1 MNRINVVGTSGSG
14 KSSFSKSL
22 AEKLGYPYI
31 QLDQL
36 FWLPNWQESADEEF
50 LVKIATA
57 LDRPTWVL
65 DGNYKRTIQ
74 VKWKDVDTV
83 IWLDYTFGITLWR
96 AIKRALTRI
105 VSKKEAWP
113 NTGNVETWSR
123 LFSRESVV
131 LWTIKTHHRNRRV
144 HVKYMQEPQFQHITF
159 YRFRKPKEALD
170 FLKGLEA
177 STFE

>member
-14 KSSFSKSL
+14 KSTFSKAL

-36 FWLPNWQESADEEF
+36 FWLPDWQESADEDF
-50 LVKIATA
+50 MLKIGKS
-57 LDRPTWVL
+57 LDQQTWVL
-65 DGNYKRTIQ
+65 DGNYKRTIP

-83 IWLDYTFGITLWR
+83 IWLDYPFSVTLWR
-96 AIKRALTRI
+96 AIKRALMRI

-144 HVKYMQEPQFQHITF
+144 HVNYMKDPQFQHIEF
-159 YRFRKPKEALD
+159 VRLRNPKEAAN
-170 FLKGLEA
+170 FLKGL
-177 STFE
+177 